1 MYNKSSSVLKFRKR
15 AENEMI
21 VLFQFFWIYKNKQI
35 TGEILTEEKY
45 QRLHERFLCYIS
57 SKKKNTNYLK

>member
-21 VLFQFFWIYKNKQI
+21 VMFQFFWIYKNKQI

-45 QRLHERFLCYIS
+45 QRLHERFLCS

>member
-1 MYNKSSSVLKFRKR
+1 MYNKSSSVLNFIKR
-15 AENEMI
+15 AENKMI
-21 VLFQFFWIYKNKQI
+21 VMFQFFRIYKNNKI

-45 QRLHERFLCYIS
+45 QRLHERFLCYVS

>member
-1 MYNKSSSVLKFRKR
+1 MYNKSSSVLKFRKL

-45 QRLHERFLCYIS
+45 QRLHERFLCS
-57 SKKKNTNYLK
+57 SKKNTNYLK

>member
-21 VLFQFFWIYKNKQI
+21 VMFQFFWIYKNKQI

-45 QRLHERFLCYIS
+45 QRLYERFLCS